1 MPLSLSWRQLAT
13 PGSSIEILARILQFI
28 PALQRLEALSS
39 LSQAAEPLQ
48 SIGDSQWPILVRPTH
63 LTEFRFPPILSFDT
77 DAVRAA
83 GSRRENL

>member
-13 PGSSIEILARILQFI
+13 PGSSIEILARFLQI
-28 PALQRLEALSS
+28 VPTLQKTETRPGLLRSQNLLSRLE
-39 LSQAAEPLQ
+39 
-48 SIGDSQWPILVRPTH
+48 IGRWPILVRPTH
-63 LTEFRFPPILSFDT
+63 LTEFRFPLILSFDT